1 MRKKD
6 IAVVYS
12 TDHIIHSTTDKNFM
26 EVPERLT
33 RIVSYLKRVNV
44 FDENCVLHTDFKEAS
59 TDDVLMVHDVD
70 YVRFIKSYCDKGGG
84 FLGDSTYFTRGT
96 YKAAM
101 KAAGGA
107 IEASSLTLEEK
118 CASSFALV
126 RPPGHHATKN
136 KFGGYCI
143 FNNAAIA
150 ARYLILRKKLKR
162 VMILDWDSHAANG
175 TMNIFYDD
183 PKVVVVS
190 IHQEPSDFYPRDG
203 FTHQVGRGQGRGT
216 SVNVEMPAFSGD
228 EEYGRVMEDI
238 VKPIY
243 SSFKPQFVIGCCGFD
258 THWSDNTSKLKL
270 SANGYYDIVS
280 SLRKFDSPLAI
291 VLEGGYSNSNGKLT
305 YIVLK
310 ALQGED
316 VKIKDEVTK
325 PDVEKKLD
333 KNLAQLKRT
342 LSEFYKF

>member
-33 RIVSYLKRVNV
+33 RIVSYLKRMKV

-70 YVRFIKSYCDKGGG
+70 YVRFIKTYCDKGGG

-101 KAAGGA
+101 KAAGGT
-107 IEASSLTLEEK
+107 IEASKLVLDEK
-118 CASSFALV
+118 CSSSFALV

-150 ARYLILRKKLKR
+150 ARYLIQRKKLKR

-228 EEYGRVMEDI
+228 EEYGRVFEEI
-238 VKPIY
+238 VEPVYKQ
-243 SSFKPQFVIGCCGFD
+243 FKPQFILGCCGFDTHWSDNSCCGFD

-270 SANGYYDIVS
+270 SANGYFDLVS
-280 SLRKFDSPLAI
+280 SLRKLDSLLAI
-291 VLEGGYSNSNGKLT
+291 VLEGGYSNSNGKLS
-305 YIVLK
+305 YVVIK
-310 ALQGED
+310 ALQDEH
-316 VKIKDEVTK
+316 VRIKDEVTK

-333 KNLAQLKRT
+333 T
-342 LSEFYKF
+342 